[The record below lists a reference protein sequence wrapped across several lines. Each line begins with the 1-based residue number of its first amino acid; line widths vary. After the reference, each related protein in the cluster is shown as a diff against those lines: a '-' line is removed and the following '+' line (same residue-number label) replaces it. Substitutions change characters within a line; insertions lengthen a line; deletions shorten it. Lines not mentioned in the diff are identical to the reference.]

1 MNQTRTPRSVTSC
14 AAVHITSR
22 RASTRA
28 PSLVFDSS
36 KHEAF
41 VGASQVESSRV
52 VLRSLVDR
60 AGRFRPNQPTP
71 APRLTDEPPTRAG
84 ANTMRRRSRVLR
96 PLPFR
101 PAPMTPSARRGF
113 GDEPPSSRRRFSKK
127 LHVYPSRTK
136 PAHHSAPLASTTIAG
151 VAILSGGCCVS
162 ALGVSGSR
170 NPVCRMNAF
179 LAFNAARP
187 LSVCPRPSIIEPVPT
202 PP

>member
-41 VGASQVESSRV
+41 VGASQVESSPV
-52 VLRSLVDR
+52 VLRSLVDC
-60 AGRFRPNQPTP
+60 AGRIRPNQPMP

-113 GDEPPSSRRRFSKK
+113 GDEPPSSRWRFLKNSMYT
-127 LHVYPSRTK
+127 LRERNRLITRLRWRPPRLPGWRSCLAAAASARSACPAPGTPSD
-136 PAHHSAPLASTTIAG
+136 A
-151 VAILSGGCCVS
+151 
-162 ALGVSGSR
+162 
-170 NPVCRMNAF
+170 
-179 LAFNAARP
+179 
-187 LSVCPRPSIIEPVPT
+187 
-202 PP
+202 